1 MGAPSYYALRV
12 CERADASLW
21 WACVRRALPD
31 VPAPVRA
38 ILAGRSRV
46 EISADEAWAV
56 LAWARTLDGWEIGGR
71 TALHIYPLSPGER

>member
-21 WACVRRALPD
+21 WASVRRALPD
-31 VPAPVRA
+31 VPEPIRA

-46 EISADEAWAV
+46 EINADEAWAV
-56 LAWARTLDGWEIGGR
+56 LAWARKLEGWDSHGD
-71 TALHIYPLSPGER
+71 TPLWIYPVNPAKR